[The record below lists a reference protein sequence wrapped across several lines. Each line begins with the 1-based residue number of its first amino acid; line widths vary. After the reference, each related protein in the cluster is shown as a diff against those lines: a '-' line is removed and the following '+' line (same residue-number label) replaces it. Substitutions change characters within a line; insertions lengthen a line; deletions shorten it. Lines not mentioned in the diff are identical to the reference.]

1 MATLPLRSRTLR
13 EQAGVVRDAL
23 RLMEVSPR
31 ELVLPSVLGVVTTVL
46 RLATLALFLPLVH
59 GLLANDFS
67 RLDRFLPLRS
77 WIGQRGYGEMVA
89 MLCVGVLAIAL
100 LRATCAYVA
109 GQVVARRVEWAQNRL
124 SEIVLRKHL
133 RFGQQFYDLKR
144 SGAIVRQIHRL
155 ATRAERLLLFIDRSF
170 NAVASLSLYLLALS
184 VISLPLTLGAV
195 VVLGGYVF
203 IFGRLVDRID
213 DATERIEEAED
224 EVYASVQDV
233 VSNLPLVKL
242 SGQQQAEVEDLRRL
256 NAVTSQVRLEEGRIT
271 GWIDPLRDFFDVFVL
286 LFFVAICAV
295 VLRGIEL
302 GQISRFLVFFLIFRR
317 AMNSFSTI
325 QNVPVEWKKLVYRL
339 ELMFQAIDDSD
350 KHVVP
355 DGTREFEGLRRGI
368 EVRDLDFAY
377 LKKGRVL
384 EGVSLD
390 LPRGQRT
397 FVVGA
402 TGSGKSTLFRLLLR
416 LYDCPP
422 GAIRVDGVDLREY
435 RIGSWLD
442 RVAFAGSDPLFFNQS
457 IRHNVTYGLG
467 PVNEAALREA
477 ARRAQALEF
486 IERLESGF
494 EEVIGDR
501 GTRLSSGEQQRLA
514 LVRIFL
520 SDPELILLDEGTSAL
535 DGATEASVLAEL
547 EEFAAERTLV
557 VIAHRLSNLQA
568 HDRVVVFDHGRVIEQ
583 GWRDDLL
590 AAGGGLARLWRAQN
604 LASGEESPE
613 GRSGRTRP
621 LGAAAR

>member
-1 MATLPLRSRTLR
+1 MATLPLQSRGLR
-13 EQAGVVRDAL
+13 EQARVVGESL
-23 RLMEVSPR
+23 RLMGVSPR
-31 ELVLPSVLGVVTTVL
+31 ELVWPSALGVASTLL
-46 RLATLALFLPLVH
+46 RLMTLALFLPLVH
-59 GLLANDFS
+59 GLMDDDFS
-67 RLDRFLPLRS
+67 RLDRFLPLSR
-77 WIGQRGYGEMVA
+77 WLGEGGEAHMIGV
-89 MLCVGVLAIAL
+89 LCVGVLAIGLA
-100 LRATCAYVA
+100 RVACAYAA
-109 GQVVARRVEWAQNRL
+109 GQAVARRVESAQNRL
-124 SEIVLRKHL
+124 SEIVLRQHL

-144 SGAIVRQIHRL
+144 SGAIVRQIQRL
-155 ATRAERLLLFIDRSF
+155 RGRAERLLTFIDRTF

-195 VVLGGYVF
+195 AVLGGYVF
-203 IFGRLVDRID
+203 VFGRLVDRID
-213 DATERIEEAED
+213 DASDRIDEAED

-233 VSNLPLVKL
+233 VSNLPLVKVA
-242 SGQQQAEVEDLRRL
+242 GRQDAEVEDLGRL
-256 NAVTSQVRLEEGRIT
+256 NLASSQVRLEEGRVT
-271 GWIDPLRDFFDVFVL
+271 GLVDPLRDFFDVFVM
-286 LFFVAICAV
+286 LFFVGICAV
-295 VLRGIEL
+295 IVRGVEMTAIP
-302 GQISRFLVFFLIFRR
+302 RFLVFFLIFRR

-325 QNVPVEWKKLVYRL
+325 QKTPVEWKKLVYRL
-339 ELMFQAIDDSD
+339 ELMFQAIDEAD

-355 DGTREFEGLRRGI
+355 DGSREFRGMRRGV
-368 EVRDLDFAY
+368 EVRGLDFSY

-397 FVVGA
+397 FVVGS

-435 RIGSWLD
+435 RIASWLG
-442 RVAFAGSDPLFFNQS
+442 RVAFAGSDPLFFNQT

-467 PVNEAALREA
+467 PVSDEALREA

-486 IERLESGF
+486 IEALESGF

-514 LVRIFL
+514 LVRVFL

-547 EEFAAERTLV
+547 EAFAAERTLV

-568 HDRVVVFDHGRVIEQ
+568 HDRVVVFDHGRVVEE

-590 AAGGGLARLWRAQN
+590 ATGGPLARLWRAQS
-604 LASGEESPE
+604 LGREESPE
-613 GRSGRTRP
+613 GRARP